1 MKFLPLELLPTLW
14 TASERE
20 LFAGTSL
27 ASATAAKLRSMENEF
42 EVLKKK
48 TQDIAWCSKYWW
60 HQKNGALRLDDW
72 KQVDAMYR
80 SRALEFP
87 GIGDSMVPCI
97 DMANHA
103 LGELTRARY
112 DIGQDGD
119 ALLLLR
125 DDVRMSRDEEVTIT
139 YGDEKG
145 ACEMLFSYGFIEND
159 MEDARAIF
167 LELDMPSDDPL
178 GRAKRA
184 VATCAPGVK
193 LTTLTDGVHWE
204 SDYVWLICVNEED
217 GLRIAITQTTNG
229 RQQLDVQFEEHPLP
243 DTARLKECLHTH
255 SLWEVFQLRAVSTIQ
270 DQVASQLQILYELE
284 NKTADCRNDEGSTT
298 RYRQREL
305 ALRLRVLETRLLE
318 QAYESLQQ
326 EV

>member
-14 TASERE
+14 TASERA
-20 LFAGTSL
+20 LVAGTSL
-27 ASATAAKLRSMENEF
+27 ASATAAKLRSLEKEF
-42 EVLKKK
+42 TILKEQ
-48 TQDIAWCSKYWW
+48 TQNIVWCSEYWW
-60 HQKNGALRLDDW
+60 NQEHGALEFDDW

-103 LGELTRARY
+103 SGELTRARY
-112 DIGQDGD
+112 DISQEGD

-125 DDVRMSRDEEVTIT
+125 DDVRMNNGDEMTIT

-145 ACEMLFSYGFIEND
+145 ACEMMFSYGFIEND

-167 LELDMPSDDPL
+167 LELDIPDDDPL

-193 LTTLTDGVHWE
+193 LSKLTDGIHWE

-217 GLRIAITQTTNG
+217 GFRIAITQMTDG
-229 RQQLDVQFEEHPLP
+229 RQQLEVQFEEHLLH
-243 DTARLKECLHTH
+243 DTACLRECLQTH
-255 SLWEVFQLRAVSTIQ
+255 SLWEVFQLRAVSIIQ
-270 DQVASQLQILYELE
+270 DRIASQLRILYEVDG
-284 NKTADCRNDEGSTT
+284 KTKDSKHDEGSTT
-298 RYRQREL
+298 RYRQQQL
-305 ALRLRVLETRLLE
+305 ALRLRVLEIRLLE

-326 EV
+326 QV